1 MKIMS
6 LIELIFT
13 LPKNDRNLSFEQ
25 IGQITSLHTNYVEF
39 LIIQAMSLDL
49 IKGKI
54 NQVIFK

>member
-1 MKIMS
+1 MS